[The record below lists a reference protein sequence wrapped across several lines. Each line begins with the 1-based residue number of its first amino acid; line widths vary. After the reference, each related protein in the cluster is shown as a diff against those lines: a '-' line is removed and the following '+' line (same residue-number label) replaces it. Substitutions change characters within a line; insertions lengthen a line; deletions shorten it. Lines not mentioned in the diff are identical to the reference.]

1 MANHYQTLGVS
12 RNAPQ
17 ADIKRAFRAR
27 ARASHPDH
35 HPHPDAAR
43 RFAEIQ
49 RAYEVLGNPTRRRN
63 YDLMLDGVR
72 VPRSRPGTTSPRSTP
87 PNGDDRKYGT
97 RHRFTNPPPT
107 KAEQEQRYEEAI
119 IYYSLFTRK
128 GMRLP
133 RREWWKRF
141 DVVVREGTNRKRG
154 GLLTMSIAASLF
166 TAYFFI
172 TEGVDILGIFWV
184 LVIFNLSRAAYS
196 SAVRNIAEREMKK

>member
-1 MANHYQTLGVS
+1 MRAQFLAGQLTDLRWLGLDWDRLEYQS
-12 RNAPQ
+12 
-17 ADIKRAFRAR
+17 KRL
-27 ARASHPDH
+27 
-35 HPHPDAAR
+35 
-43 RFAEIQ
+43 E
-49 RAYEVLGNPTRRRN
+49 
-63 YDLMLDGVR
+63 
-72 VPRSRPGTTSPRSTP
+72 
-87 PNGDDRKYGT
+87 
-97 RHRFTNPPPT
+97 
-107 KAEQEQRYEEAI
+107 RYEEAI